1 MHDYDKWRMIYG
13 YAALAIT
20 AGLAAIIALGKVEG
34 TTSHGLDIILGGLIG
49 SQGAFSNWAFGDKGK
64 REGKDVDVSASDG
77 EDAQ

>member
-13 YAALAIT
+13 YTALAIT
-20 AGLAAIIALGKVEG
+20 AALAGIIALGRVEG

-64 REGKDVDVSASDG
+64 RPEKGNDG
-77 EDAQ
+77 QP